1 MPPAT
6 KKTDDN
12 TETGHSDQHSDQH
25 SHQHSDQHS
34 DQHPKPK
41 PKVNTMTAPFT
52 TIINPLYQITSTGV
66 PQLLTFW
73 INGGSDVVL
82 QARNNYSTA
91 DEPTF
96 SDTATE
102 GTGPLENPSSL
113 TSFVYQALVRAKF
126 LVRVRGH
133 PLCVYGISPKKEIV
147 RVSPTFQVVD
157 SVNCNIEKNAPSL
170 AGCSDGADAAWLYY
184 FKTNTVGRQELK
196 EYDVSGK
203 QLTPYVGTV
212 ETDPYSKLAAVYI
225 DAKTR
230 CVFFQITGDKDSNIG
245 MVDPITGSNGI
256 ITSATNVLPNSP
268 IAACLVEDAIWV
280 YYLDKSE
287 NIMKLIIGVANV
299 AAGGT
304 AFASIPAPTSVNSDT
319 PLKYSSL
326 SASPSP
332 IDRNTY
338 VTYALPAG
346 SNPIMRC
353 FVDPWPSK

>member
-1 MPPAT
+1 MSPAT
-6 KKTDDN
+6 KKTDDH
-12 TETGHSDQHSDQH
+12 TETGHSDQH
-25 SHQHSDQHS
+25 
-34 DQHPKPK
+34 PKAK
-41 PKVNTMTAPFT
+41 PKVDTMTTPLT

-82 QARNNYSTA
+82 QARNSYGTSG
-91 DEPTF
+91 EPTF

-102 GTGPLENPSSL
+102 GTGPLENPSCL
-113 TSFVYQALVRAKF
+113 TSFVYNAL
-126 LVRVRGH
+126 
-133 PLCVYGISPKKEIV
+133 LCVYGISPKKEVV

-157 SVNCNIEKNAPSL
+157 SENCNIEKNAPSL
-170 AGCSDGADAAWLYY
+170 AGCSDGVNAAWLYY
-184 FKTNTVGRQELK
+184 FKTNPVGRQELK
-196 EYDVSGK
+196 EYDISGR

-212 ETDPYSKLAAVYI
+212 ETDPYSKLAAVYV
-225 DAKTR
+225 DSKTR

-245 MVDPITGSNGI
+245 MVDPVTGSNGI

-280 YYLDKSE
+280 YYLDKSLD
-287 NIMKLIIGVANV
+287 IMKLVIDVANI

-304 AFASIPAPTSVNSDT
+304 AFASIPAPTLLNSDT

-338 VTYALPAG
+338 VTYALSPE
-346 SNPIMRC
+346 SSPIMRC
-353 FVDPWPSK
+353 FVDPWPAKK

>member
-25 SHQHSDQHS
+25 SHQHSDQNS

-113 TSFVYQALVRAKF
+113 TSFVYQAL
-126 LVRVRGH
+126 
-133 PLCVYGISPKKEIV
+133 LCVYGISPKKEIV

-230 CVFFQITGDKDSNIG
+230 Y
-245 MVDPITGSNGI
+245 GI

-353 FVDPWPSK
+353 FVDPWPAK